1 MMSNKEL
8 YLNDG
13 VGDRYF
19 LRRKSVLDE
28 MTKEYQSDP
37 VYIAVKAL
45 GLKGSYLEIGCS
57 NGWRLDVLGLDGY
70 GIDPSREAI
79 CGNERLRY
87 GTADDLPFSGHSF
100 DIVCFGFC
108 LYAVD
113 NNDLFKI
120 AYEADR
126 VLREYIIIYDFIVDG
141 YVYKPNPDCPEIT
154 TCKMDYSKMF
164 EWHPNYSKIYSR
176 RHSQVLGQGEVE
188 VSVFK
193 KLKP

>member
-1 MMSNKEL
+1 MMSNKEH

-13 VGDRYF
+13 IGDRYF
-19 LRRKSVLDE
+19 SRRKSALDD
-28 MTKEYQSDP
+28 MKQEYQSDP

-45 GLKGSYLEIGCS
+45 GLKGSYLEIGCG

-79 CGNERLRY
+79 KGNERLHF
-87 GTADDLPFSGHSF
+87 GTADNLPFVDNSF

-113 NNDLFKI
+113 NHDLFKV

-126 VLREYIIIYDFIVDG
+126 VSREYVIVYDFIVDG
-141 YVYKPNPDCPEIT
+141 VVYKPNPDCPAIT
-154 TCKMDYSKMF
+154 TCKMDYSNMF
-164 EWHPNYSKIYSR
+164 EWHPKYRKIYSR
-176 RHSQVLGQGEVE
+176 RHSQVSGTGDVE

-193 KLKP
+193 KT